1 MVQRPRESSHGHG
14 RSIPFPV
21 KAQRPSVPPLL
32 IADGCTVQR
41 GLKWRAPVA
50 AGHHVLH
57 GQVREEVHRG
67 HLRAGHLRGH
77 RGPHL
82 LGHLPAAPNPRH
94 RRLRRPLQ
102 PHRLHH
108 LPSAAVSYALAVNLT
123 LYNPSTRVNIYYD
136 AVDARLRFGDAVLAA
151 AATAASPSEFYQR
164 RKETDVVRVEFDG
177 RGVAVDGGVAGEVEK
192 EVKAATVRFEVDVD
206 LRVRYVFRI
215 FKLRQ
220 AEAQGSVLD

>member
-1 MVQRPRESSHGHG
+1 MCCMGRCVRKCIEGIFGLVISAGIVVLIYWAIFQPRQIRATVASAALSNLTV
-14 RSIPFPV
+14 SIT
-21 KAQRPSVPPLL
+21 S
-32 IADGCTVQR
+32 
-41 GLKWRAPVA
+41 
-50 AGHHVLH
+50 
-57 GQVREEVHRG
+57 
-67 HLRAGHLRGH
+67 
-77 RGPHL
+77 
-82 LGHLPAAPNPRH
+82 
-94 RRLRRPLQ
+94 
-102 PHRLHH
+102 
-108 LPSAAVSYALAVNLT
+108 PSAAVSYALAVNLT

-220 AEAQGSVLD
+220 KPRVRCWISVPVKAEGGGGAVGGVIGSGDRCSVKY